1 MTDYDDTD
9 IDTTDANDIEEDSGP
24 KGLRRAASK
33 SKKLD
38 AELEQARRENA
49 FLKAGIAMDDPRMK
63 YFVKGYDGDLTS
75 EAVRNAA
82 LEAGFIQQGNNAQLA
97 EAAASQQ
104 RVISASAGS
113 VMEDNTEAAALSRLQ
128 SAMEE
133 GGVEAML
140 EVARQYG
147 IPTNFEQ

>member
-9 IDTTDANDIEEDSGP
+9 IDTNEVTDIEDEGP

-33 SKKLD
+33 SKKLE
-38 AELEQARRENA
+38 AELEQTKRENA

-63 YFVKGYDGDLTS
+63 YFVKGYEGDLTAD
-75 EAVRNAA
+75 AVRTAA

-97 EAAASQQ
+97 ETAASQQ

-113 VMEDNTEAAALSRLQ
+113 VMEDNTESAAMARLQ

-133 GGVEAML
+133 GGIEAML

-147 IPTNFEQ
+147 LPTSTEM

>member
-1 MTDYDDTD
+1 M
-9 IDTTDANDIEEDSGP
+9 
-24 KGLRRAASK
+24 
-33 SKKLD
+33 
-38 AELEQARRENA
+38 EQAKRENA

-63 YFVKGYDGDLTS
+63 YFVKGYEGDLTAD
-75 EAVRNAA
+75 AVRTAA

-97 EAAASQQ
+97 DAAASQQ

-113 VMEDNTEAAALSRLQ
+113 VMEDNTESAALSRLQ

-133 GGVEAML
+133 GGIEAML

-147 IPTNFEQ
+147 LPTSTEM